1 MMLRN
6 FMNLGLDEFEVLGEL
21 LLAAVA
27 VSIPLV
33 TLLLFLAN

>member
-1 MMLRN
+1 MLRN
-6 FMNLGLDEFEVLGEL
+6 FMNLGLDEFELLGEV

-33 TLLLFLAN
+33 TLLLVVAN

>member
-1 MMLRN
+1 MLRN
-6 FMNLGLDEFEVLGEL
+6 FINLGVDEVELLGEI

>member
-1 MMLRN
+1 MLRN
-6 FMNLGLDEFEVLGEL
+6 FMNLGPDEFELLGEV

-27 VSIPLV
+27 VTIPMV

>member
-1 MMLRN
+1 MLKN
-6 FMNLGLDEFEVLGEL
+6 FMNPGLDEFELLGEV

-33 TLLLFLAN
+33 TLVLFLAG

>member
-1 MMLRN
+1 MLRN
-6 FMNLGLDEFEVLGEL
+6 FINLGLDEFELLGEV

-33 TLLLFLAN
+33 TLLLFLAS

>member
-1 MMLRN
+1 MLRN
-6 FMNLGLDEFEVLGEL
+6 IMNLGVDEFEILGEL

-27 VSIPLV
+27 VSIPVV

>member
-6 FMNLGLDEFEVLGEL
+6 IMNMGVDEFEILGEL
-21 LLAAVA
+21 LLAVVA
-27 VSIPLV
+27 VSIPIV

>member
-1 MMLRN
+1 MLRN
-6 FMNLGLDEFEVLGEL
+6 FMNLGVDEFELLGEL

-27 VSIPLV
+27 VTIPLV

>member
-1 MMLRN
+1 MLSN
-6 FMNLGLDEFEVLGEL
+6 FMNLGVDEFELLGEV